1 MRLSGVLRGA
11 LFSPLL
17 LTASVLGAQGRPDY
31 LASAREQM
39 RQGRRDSAAVLLRF
53 VTDSLAEEPTP
64 RQVEA
69 WVLTG
74 VLAFYGGDDSA
85 VVTAFRRAFALD
97 PGVQA
102 TGLATID
109 SSLGATF
116 EALRPK
122 VAAAQPVQSS
132 APPALPPV
140 GADSVYDCLKR
151 CPAGVT
157 KPVLLRFPQINP
169 ADAPPSGS
177 QIYPGAGGMGPS
189 GLHGLIEYH
198 FIVNQA
204 GAVEPGS
211 VVVAMSTAGRWQ
223 PVFLQGLLQAS
234 FRPADLGPNPVRAR
248 VRLRVDI
255 SREGESGFRYQFAGP

>member
-1 MRLSGVLRGA
+1 MKPSALTGA
-11 LFSPLL
+11 LFCQLL

-39 RQGRRDSAAVLLRF
+39 RQGNRDSAVVLLRL
-53 VTDSLAEEPTP
+53 VTDTLAGEPTS

-74 VLAFYGGDDSA
+74 VLAFYAADDSA
-85 VVTAFRRAFALD
+85 IATAFRHAFAID

-102 TGLATID
+102 TGLAAID

-122 VAAAQPVQSS
+122 VATADSVHRGA
-132 APPALPPV
+132 PALPAAD
-140 GADSVYDCLKR
+140 ADSVYDCVKR
-151 CPAGVT
+151 CPAGVS
-157 KPVLLRFPQINP
+157 KPVLLRFPQVNP

-189 GLHGLIEYH
+189 GLHGVIEYH

-204 GAVEPGS
+204 GSVEPGS
-211 VVVAMSTAGRWQ
+211 VVVSMSTAGRWQ
-223 PVFLQGLLQAS
+223 PVFLQGLLQAA